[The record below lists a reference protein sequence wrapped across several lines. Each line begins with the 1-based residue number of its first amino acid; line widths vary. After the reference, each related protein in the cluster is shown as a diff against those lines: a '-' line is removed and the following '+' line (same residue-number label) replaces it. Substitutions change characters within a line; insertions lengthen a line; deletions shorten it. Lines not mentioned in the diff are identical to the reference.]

1 MYKTPTLYGY
11 SSNGDIKTW
20 NAYVIGNEHENYT
33 QIQYEFG
40 LEHGKKQ
47 VQPKQIDEGK
57 NIGRSNETTHYEQAV
72 KEVKSK
78 MKKKMDSG
86 YCEDRNNIQTPILPM
101 LAHTF
106 EKRKH
111 NIKYPCFIQP
121 KIDGIR
127 MTCRMVNGRI
137 EMFTRK
143 GKPFTPL
150 HNLEKHLEDCFKNI
164 DEQPDTFYLDGELFS
179 DTLTFQELAGVVRS
193 SKSSFEELS
202 QVKYVIFDC
211 FDTDYPNMGFDTRF
225 PIVGQM
231 KPTKELKPNTH
242 NDYIVT
248 IPTTLINGEDEIQE
262 INKGFMENGYEGT
275 IIRNKNGIYKLNHRS
290 PDLQKYKTFLD
301 DEYEIVSYR
310 QGTGTD
316 EGCVIWECVTKD
328 KQIFSVRPRGSVSE
342 RQGYFQNG
350 DKWIGSLLTIRY
362 QELTDGGIPRF
373 PVGITIRNYE

>member
-1 MYKTPTLYGY
+1 MYKTPTLFGHT
-11 SSNGDIKTW
+11 SNGDIKTW
-20 NAYVIGNEHENYT
+20 NASVIESEDHS
-33 QIQYEFG
+33 IVKYEFG

-47 VQPKQIDEGK
+47 VQTKQIDEGK
-57 NIGRSNETTHYEQAV
+57 NIGKSNETTHYEQAI
-72 KEVKSK
+72 KEVESK
-78 MKKKMDSG
+78 MKKKMDTG

-111 NIKYPCFIQP
+111 NIDYPCYVQP

-150 HNLEKHLEDCFKNI
+150 HNLEKHLEDCFENI

-211 FDTDYPNMGFDTRF
+211 FDTDFPNMDFDTRF
-225 PIVGQM
+225 Q
-231 KPTKELKPNTH
+231 
-242 NDYIVT
+242 
-248 IPTTLINGEDEIQE
+248 
-262 INKGFMENGYEGT
+262 
-275 IIRNKNGIYKLNHRS
+275 
-290 PDLQKYKTFLD
+290 
-301 DEYEIVSYR
+301 
-310 QGTGTD
+310 
-316 EGCVIWECVTKD
+316 
-328 KQIFSVRPRGSVSE
+328 
-342 RQGYFQNG
+342 
-350 DKWIGSLLTIRY
+350 
-362 QELTDGGIPRF
+362 
-373 PVGITIRNYE
+373 